1 MGAVGTAEKVRSVS
15 LRLRPR
21 VALPVGRSFVIW
33 GVGGLWLAA
42 GLVIAALGVWDTPAP
57 KPEPWWVALVIGGCF
72 IAGEQLMLH
81 VEYRREALTLT
92 LTEVPTAL
100 CLVFLD
106 LRTALL
112 VRVATSVIVFI
123 LVLGQ
128 RYVKVLYNLGVQVFS
143 LAAGFTFFHA
153 LVDGKVWGEIGFIW
167 LFFAVSIVTVID
179 SVLVIVAISV
189 FEGRF
194 FEKLRDEVR
203 SGAPRVFIA
212 SVTATLAAGLAVA
225 WPVLAFGLLLP
236 IIGVWKVLRTNVQ
249 TTQRLRDLVDVNG
262 LMASLGV
269 TLERDE
275 LAQIAVVETQ
285 RLLRAERVAL
295 FRCDPAAGTLLLVA
309 SIGENSDEL
318 PTSVTDER
326 WSSLLGERA
335 AVLVGPEVVASFGL
349 RGGNAIVA
357 PVYDDEELVA
367 VLVVS
372 DRHGAAAFFDE
383 ADLVRAGTIADRLA
397 LALRN
402 AALHEQIQHE
412 AWHDSLTGLPNRIQ
426 FERTIDE
433 VLDEGDPTGSI
444 GLLML
449 GVDRFREVNS
459 TLGHQT
465 GDRVLLELVNR
476 LASGLQPG
484 DVLARLAGDEFG
496 VLIRVDGDEQLL
508 ETAHRLVQLAERRL
522 ALDEFEVVVTLSV
535 GAVICPDQVSNA
547 AMMLRRADIAM
558 HTAKVAHS
566 SVELYRN
573 DIDRR
578 TPERLSMLGDLRMA
592 LEHSH
597 LEVNFQPK
605 VDLAS
610 GRVVGAEAL
619 VRWNHPQRGMVPPV
633 EFVTLAENTG
643 LITMLTDQV
652 LRKCVSTIRL
662 LNDLGH
668 HLDVSLNLSAIDLLD
683 EKLVGRVER
692 ILAENG
698 VPADQL
704 TLEITESALLADGP
718 RSLETAEGLRR
729 LGAHL
734 SIDDFGTGFS
744 SFSYLRVLPA
754 SELKVD
760 QSFVTNML
768 SDARD
773 EVIVR
778 STIDLGHNLGLQ
790 VVAEGVEDMATLE
803 RLRVLGCDLVQGFGI
818 AKPMPLD
825 RLLVFLNDG
834 ARESSR
840 TAAHPAVASPFQP
853 RVVSAS

>member
-1 MGAVGTAEKVRSVS
+1 VKPTRSTLSATLRAGGRLAVMNRLSLREQTGFLIGLCLLLGGAWLGILAVGGEH
-15 LRLRPR
+15 
-21 VALPVGRSFVIW
+21 
-33 GVGGLWLAA
+33 
-42 GLVIAALGVWDTPAP
+42 AP
-57 KPEPWWVALVIGGCF
+57 KPQPWWMAIVVAGLFV
-72 IAGEQLMLH
+72 AGELLMLH
-81 VEYRREALTLT
+81 VVYRREALTLT

-100 CLVFLD
+100 ALMFLD
-106 LRTALL
+106 F
-112 VRVATSVIVFI
+112 RVALVARLVASAVVYFVIIRKQFVKNVF
-123 LVLGQ
+123 
-128 RYVKVLYNLGVQVFS
+128 NLGLHAFS
-143 LAAGFTFFHA
+143 LAVGYVVLTLLYDHQGWTEVTFVA
-153 LVDGKVWGEIGFIW
+153 LFS
-167 LFFAVSIVTVID
+167 AVLVVTLVD
-179 SVLVIVAISV
+179 SVLVIAVIAL
-189 FEGRF
+189 FEGGF
-194 FEKLRDEVR
+194 VAKLRGELRGTVP
-203 SGAPRVFIA
+203 SIVITSITAT
-212 SVTATLAAGLAVA
+212 VTAALAVA
-225 WPVLAFGLLLP
+225 WPLLAISLLVP
-236 IIGVWKVLRTNVQ
+236 ILGVWGVLRSHARNS
-249 TTQRLRDLVDVNG
+249 QRLSDLVELHG
-262 LMASLGV
+262 LAASLGV
-269 TLERDE
+269 SLQRGE
-275 LAQIAVVETQ
+275 IAEVAVCEAH
-285 RLLRAERVAL
+285 RLLRANRVQL
-295 FRCDPAAGTLLLVA
+295 IQVDPQTGTTEVIGA
-309 SIGENSDEL
+309 EGESIVGL
-318 PTSVTDER
+318 PQHRDDER
-326 WSSLLGERA
+326 WCSALDGGASLLPAEAIDTDRSLGSN
-335 AVLVGPEVVASFGL
+335 L
-349 RGGNAIVA
+349 IVA
-357 PVYDDEELVA
+357 PVRDGEQLVA
-367 VLVVS
+367 ILV
-372 DRHGAAAFFDE
+372 AAERAGVMDGFDE